1 MSRSIYFTSG
11 QTGTG
16 KTSLAIAIALR
27 LKESGKSVGY
37 FKPFGW
43 QIGGQDTGATQEDPD
58 ADFFK
63 DLLGMKEDRS
73 LIQPVSTG
81 LGFMESALTQRGDFQ
96 DTVLNAFREL
106 EGAYDYLMIEGVQ
119 GVNFLEFVKLSAPR
133 LATLFDSNMIYVERA
148 NIARTIDNTLQDM
161 RFVSHLGARVPDV
174 VINAVPPHALE
185 LFRGKFSNLLSAYS
199 IKVWGIIP
207 AQTRKAVAP
216 FAREAAK
223 WLNGEILVEKGLDR
237 QMYHLTVGAMT
248 SEQAL
253 RYFRRKTGKAVI
265 TGGDRADICLA
276 ALETDTSCLILTG
289 NIYPSVAV
297 LSKAEEMEVPVILV
311 PYDTLTTVQI
321 YQEAEARETS
331 HPRTLQQSKDLASYF
346 AEHIDFDKMVKSLFS
361 PKK

>member
-16 KTSLAIAIALR
+16 KTSLAIAIALH

-43 QIGGQDTGATQEDPD
+43 KIGGKDTEITREDPD

-63 DLLGMKEDRS
+63 DLLDMKEDRS

-81 LGFMESALTQRGDFQ
+81 LGFMESALAQRGDFQ

-133 LATLFDSNMIYVERA
+133 LAALFDSEILYVERGD
-148 NIARTIDNTLQDM
+148 IARTIDNTIQDM
-161 RFVSHLGARVPDV
+161 RFVAQLGSRVTGV
-174 VINAVPPHALE
+174 VVNTVPPHALE
-185 LFRGKFSNLLSAYS
+185 LFRGKFSELLNAYS
-199 IKVWGIIP
+199 VKVWGVVP
-207 AQTRKAVAP
+207 AQAKKALAP
-216 FAREAAK
+216 SAREAAT
-223 WLNGEILVEKGLDR
+223 WLNGEILVEAGLNR
-237 QMYHLTVGAMT
+237 QMFHLTVGAMT
-248 SEQAL
+248 PEQAL

-289 NIYPSVAV
+289 NIYPSVSV

-311 PYDTLTTVQI
+311 PYDTLTTIQI
-321 YQEAEARETS
+321 YQEAEARETT
-331 HPRTLQQSKDLASYF
+331 HPRTLQHSKDLASYLK
-346 AEHIDFDKMVKSLFS
+346 EHIDFDKMLKSLLS
-361 PKK
+361 R